1 METLAIPTGASDLT
15 AEWLTAAMAVDG
27 ATVTAVE
34 ATPVGTGQVADSVR
48 LHLTWSPPEAGPPTV
63 VVKVTS
69 SSETSRSAA
78 LGTRTYEVEVGFYND
93 LAPSLPVHRPGCW
106 YAGYDPATIG
116 YAVVLDDM
124 APAVAGDQLR
134 GCSVDDAALGVE
146 ELALLHGTRW
156 GDPALADIPWL
167 DRHGPDHADSIG
179 GLVGMMVPGFLERYA
194 SSLPDDVVALT
205 ERYVPMLGAVARSET
220 APRTVVHNDFRND
233 NLLFGGP
240 TGRVCVVDWQTVAL
254 GAGLSDVAYFLGG
267 SLLPDDRRREE
278 ESIVR
283 HYHERLRAAGGDL
296 SWDDC
301 WTGYRRHAFAGLT
314 MAIVASM
321 LVVRTDRGDQ
331 MFVAMAER
339 AARHA
344 IDLGT
349 EALLAGA

>member
-1 METLAIPTGASDLT
+1 MDTLAIPTGAHELT
-15 AEWLTAAMAVDG
+15 AEWLTAAMGCDG
-27 ATVTAVE
+27 TVTDVDAS
-34 ATPVGTGQVADSVR
+34 PVGTGQVADSIR
-48 LHLTWSPPEAGPPTV
+48 LRLTWDPPDAGPPSV

-69 SSETSRSAA
+69 SSETSRAAA

-106 YAGYDPATIG
+106 WAGFDAATVG

-124 APAVAGDQLR
+124 APAVAGDQMR
-134 GCSVDDAALGVE
+134 GCTVDEASAAVE
-146 ELALLHGTRW
+146 ELALLHGARW
-156 GDPALADIPWL
+156 GDGSLADLPWL
-167 DRHGPDHADSIG
+167 NRYGPDHAASIG

-194 SSLPDDVVALT
+194 SSLPDDAVALT
-205 ERYVPMLGAVARSET
+205 ERYVPLLGAAAADP
-220 APRTVVHNDFRND
+220 APRTVVHQDFRND

-240 TGRVCVVDWQTVAL
+240 GGRVCVVDWQTVSL
-254 GAGLSDVAYFLGG
+254 GPALSDVAYFLGG
-267 SLLPDDRRREE
+267 SLLPDDRRASEKAL
-278 ESIVR
+278 VR
-283 HYHERLRAAGGDL
+283 HYHERLLAAGDVEL

-331 MFVAMAER
+331 MFIAMAER

-344 IDLGT
+344 LDLET
-349 EALLAGA
+349 EALLS